1 MVDVLCLSDCCAD
14 LVFEG
19 LPSLPE
25 PGGEVYGRR
34 FSIRAGGGANTPMG
48 LARLGCTAAYA
59 ATVGDDP
66 LGRIV
71 LSEMAQSGLD
81 ISRVRR
87 AGAGGT
93 WVSAVLATGGERSF
107 ASCAG
112 QETDFRGAWLR
123 EAIEM
128 AKRVHTYA
136 YYAMKYPD
144 IAACCRETGARLSL
158 DFACDPAL
166 RLEDIAPLLRQAE
179 TITPNEAEACRL
191 TGTGSAREALAVL
204 SAYCAGTVITLGAE
218 GCLAAVEGAAY
229 QARPPR
235 VEAESVNGAGD
246 AFDAGLLYAG
256 VRGLPAAERLR
267 FACAAGALA
276 VQCGGPGSEA
286 FRPEAV
292 RELAARVRVERLI

>member
-1 MVDVLCLSDCCAD
+1 MIDVLCLSDCCAD

-48 LARLGCTAAYA
+48 LARLGCSTAYA

-66 LGRIV
+66 LGCLV
-71 LSEMAQSGLD
+71 LSEMARSGLD
-81 ISRVRR
+81 VSLVRR
-87 AGAGGT
+87 VGAGGT
-93 WVSAVLATGGERSF
+93 WVSAVLATDVERSF

-123 EAIEM
+123 EAVGM

-136 YYAMKYPD
+136 YYAMKYSD

-158 DFACDPAL
+158 DFACDPTL
-166 RLEDIAPLLRQAE
+166 RLEDIAPLLRQTE

-191 TGTGSAREALAVL
+191 AGTRSVREALAVL
-204 SAYCAGTVITLGAE
+204 SAYCEGTVITLGAE
-218 GCLAAVEGAAY
+218 GCLAAIEGAAY

-235 VEAESVNGAGD
+235 VKAESVNGAGD
-246 AFDAGLLYAG
+246 AFNAGLLYAD
-256 VRGLPAAERLR
+256 VHGLPAAERLR
-267 FACAAGALA
+267 FACAAGTLA

-292 RELAARVRVERLI
+292 REIAARVRVERLI